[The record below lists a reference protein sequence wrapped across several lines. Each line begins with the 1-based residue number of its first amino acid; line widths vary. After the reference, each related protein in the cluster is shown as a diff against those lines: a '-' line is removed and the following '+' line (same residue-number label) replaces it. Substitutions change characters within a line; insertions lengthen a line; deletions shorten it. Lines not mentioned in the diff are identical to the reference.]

1 MFEFDRGLEGDVLL
15 FVSGLTEFTDL
26 KTNVPF
32 VVRAELRAANWKHGK
47 GILYISMCKYY
58 IHKIPFI

>member
-47 GILYISMCKYY
+47 GILYVQVLYT
-58 IHKIPFI
+58 